1 MGGSSSVVVVVVLPG
16 SQKLGVDEHLINRG
30 GVSPLPLRHMFTS
43 WLNDLGKETRRAWL
57 GSLEGDLG
65 SCSSFT
71 GDAFE
76 FGRGDFASNAIN
88 GHFDI
93 IG

>member
-1 MGGSSSVVVVVVLPG
+1 
-16 SQKLGVDEHLINRG
+16 
-30 GVSPLPLRHMFTS
+30 MFTS

-57 GSLEGDLG
+57 GSLEGDLS
-65 SCSSFT
+65 SCTSFT
-71 GDAFE
+71 GDALE